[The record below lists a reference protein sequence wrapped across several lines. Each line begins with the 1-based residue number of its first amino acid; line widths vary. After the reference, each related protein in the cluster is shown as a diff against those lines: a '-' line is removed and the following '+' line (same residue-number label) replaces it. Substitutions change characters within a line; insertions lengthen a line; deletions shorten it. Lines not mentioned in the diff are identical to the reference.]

1 MAAAYT
7 GTRWGASD
15 AAGTPGGVVT
25 WSFNLL
31 GAEFFGFD
39 DSILS
44 APFQAAVRAAFD
56 VWESLANIDFQE
68 VATASAQIQLGW
80 DTFDGAGGTLGL
92 AYWQYQGTKTLQAEV
107 AFDIAE
113 NWNPTAGGESF
124 QAVAIHEIGH
134 AIGLAHTDDPT
145 SIMYPYLSAQ
155 ALPSASDIAAI
166 QGLYGPSDRGFSLPG
181 TAGNDILTGGR
192 GNDVISGLEG
202 ADTLQGGLGRDVLQG
217 NQGDDLVQGGQDGD
231 EVYGGQGND
240 QVFGNDGGDA
250 VYGNLGNDVVNG
262 NQGNDLVQGN
272 QGEDTVSGGQGDDTV
287 YGGQG
292 NDWVYGN
299 LGNDTLS
306 GNLGNDVLSG
316 GAGADTFVFTPGS
329 GADIVTDYAFAEG
342 DRLNVGGR
350 TYAVATASDGS
361 ALLQFA
367 DGDIIILQGVTQGEF
382 SQSYVA

>member
-39 DSILS
+39 ESILS

-80 DTFDGAGGTLGL
+80 DTFDGAGGTLAL
-92 AYWQYQGTKTLQAEV
+92 AYWQYQGAKTLQAEV

-113 NWNPTAGGESF
+113 NWNPTAGGASF

-155 ALPSASDIAAI
+155 TLPSASDIAAI

-217 NQGDDLVQGGQDGD
+217 NQGDDLVQGGHDGD
-231 EVYGGQGND
+231 EV
-240 QVFGNDGGDA
+240 
-250 VYGNLGNDVVNG
+250 
-262 NQGNDLVQGN
+262 
-272 QGEDTVSGGQGDDTV
+272 S
-287 YGGQG
+287 GGQG

-316 GAGADTFVFTPGS
+316 GAGADTFVFMPGS

-361 ALLQFA
+361 ALLQLA